1 MRKSCKK
8 GNYKIIGFAD
18 KNSKRVMRM
27 FFLKI
32 KLINSKLIDLGT
44 FEGKEEFKKNYFFY
58 KSILRKVSFN
68 ALLFEKELSKAL
80 NVLSEREGV
89 RLYRWSLVF
98 TKSYP
103 ELQANLNISY

>member
-1 MRKSCKK
+1 M
-8 GNYKIIGFAD
+8 A
-18 KNSKRVMRM
+18 
-27 FFLKI
+27 
-32 KLINSKLIDLGT
+32 
-44 FEGKEEFKKNYFFY
+44 KKNIFVFVQLTIVNREKTSSTYFFY

-68 ALLFEKELSKAL
+68 AVLFEKELFKAL
-80 NVLSEREGV
+80 CVLSKREGE

>member
-1 MRKSCKK
+1 MVNREKTS
-8 GNYKIIGFAD
+8 
-18 KNSKRVMRM
+18 S
-27 FFLKI
+27 
-32 KLINSKLIDLGT
+32 T
-44 FEGKEEFKKNYFFY
+44 YFFY

-68 ALLFEKELSKAL
+68 AVLFEKELFKAL
-80 NVLSEREGV
+80 CVLSKREGL

>member
-1 MRKSCKK
+1 MQKK
-8 GNYKIIGFAD
+8 IYLNIH
-18 KNSKRVMRM
+18 
-27 FFLKI
+27 
-32 KLINSKLIDLGT
+32 KLAIVNREKTSS
-44 FEGKEEFKKNYFFY
+44 NYFFY

-68 ALLFEKELSKAL
+68 AVLFEKELVKAL
-80 NVLSEREGV
+80 CVLSKREGE